1 MGGAREWGIDVKTGK
16 SACRLAAVSMV
27 RNEEDVIE
35 GFVRHHL
42 RIFDAMYIA
51 DHCSTDRTYEILK
64 ALVAEGLPLKICRIE
79 DMQFMQEEIITEL
92 VNISIAD
99 GCQLVAALDAD
110 EILVPRTGISIAECR
125 AYLKNLS
132 PDHIYAWQYYLSR
145 TDNWREN
152 EFILDGAY
160 REQNPSIKLRKVLV
174 GADIWQHRHL
184 KMAAGNHMVSAD
196 VADEYGSVRFVAADH
211 IDRLMLAHFAY
222 RSEQQMVSKTVAGW
236 LNNIMRY
243 TTATIYATQWSDG
256 FKEFATTGHVSLPPI
271 ENAVAYD
278 LPEEWCRLPLKYTSV
293 NPVRGLYNVMLTAQN
308 IANEL
313 AIEHHS
319 VGRLTFILPYVPGLH
334 DDFEASISSAVR
346 YPYDDVQY
354 VVIEMMGVTAAEE
367 KSLLILLEAQPE
379 DISIYLYS
387 SEADERT
394 KWQREIA
401 QRLEETVDG
410 DFVAWLWPGQVLDNS
425 ALRSMMAAMQAN
437 EEENV
442 IARLTDSWRN
452 VFGIDR
458 DLVGASMITAAI
470 QTLYRV
476 MQQRSDMI
484 LNISELLFR
493 RATLAKS
500 GWLLEA
506 MQDGR
511 VDGLKI
517 LEKLQTGTHFLCI
530 YTGGLL

>member
-1 MGGAREWGIDVKTGK
+1 MKTDRF
-16 SACRLAAVSMV
+16 ACRLAAVSMV

-51 DHCSTDRTYEILK
+51 DHCSTDRTYDILQ
-64 ALVAEGLPLKICRIE
+64 ALVAEGLPLRICRLD
-79 DMQFMQEEIITEL
+79 DMQYMQKEVMTEL

-110 EILVPRTGISIAECR
+110 EMLVPRTGMSIAECR
-125 AYLKNLS
+125 AYLQNLS
-132 PDHIYAWQYYLSR
+132 PDHIYDWAYYLSR

-160 REQNPSIKLRKVLV
+160 REQDPSIKLRKVLV

-184 KMAAGNHMVSAD
+184 KMDAGNHMVSAAA
-196 VADEYGSVRFVAADH
+196 ADEYGNFRPIAANH
-211 IDRLMLAHFAY
+211 IEKLMLAHFAY
-222 RSEQQMVSKTVAGW
+222 RSEQQMVSKVVAGW
-236 LNNIMRY
+236 LNNVMRY
-243 TTATIYATQWSDG
+243 TTATMYAIHWSGG

-278 LPEEWCRLPLKYTSV
+278 LPEEWCRLPLKYTGV

-319 VGRLTFILPYVPGLH
+319 VGRLTLILPYVPGLY

-367 KSLLILLEAQPE
+367 KHLLSLLEAQPD
-379 DISIYLYS
+379 DISIYLCS

-394 KWQREIA
+394 KWQQEA
-401 QRLEETVDG
+401 AERLEETVAG

-442 IARLTDSWRN
+442 IARLTDSWRR
-452 VFGIDR
+452 VFGIDSA
-458 DLVGASMITAAI
+458 LMGASISLIAM
-470 QTLYRV
+470 QTLYQV

-484 LNISELLFR
+484 LNISDLLFR

-511 VDGLKI
+511 GDGLKI